1 MKNIHLTKYF
11 YSELLR
17 ISDFTFIRFFLLIA
31 SLSVISDLNAQLDQD
46 IENAFINLS
55 GTPEYRKAAP
65 VPLGGSSSQLTNLS
79 RGKKD
84 EINPLDIGDAHIKR
98 TGYEASTVT
107 MAEAAPY
114 KNGNNDNLP
123 YRQSK
128 TKSNYIENAFIIAFV
143 ILVFIALFYGLRAN
157 KGNISVKTKQDKINI
172 SEITMSDIIQE
183 ISKLNELKEKGA
195 LTEDEFTELKKRILN
210 SDS

>member
-17 ISDFTFIRFFLLIA
+17 ISDFIFIRFFLLIA
-31 SLSVISDLNAQLDQD
+31 SLSVICDLNAQLDQD
-46 IENAFINLS
+46 IENSFVNLS

-65 VPLGGSSSQLTNLS
+65 VPLGGSSSQLPNLS

-84 EINPLDIGDAHIKR
+84 EVNPLDIGDAHIKR
-98 TGYEASTVT
+98 SGYEASRVT
-107 MAEAAPY
+107 MAETPPY
-114 KNGNNDNLP
+114 INGNNDKLS
-123 YRQSK
+123 YRQRK
-128 TKSNYIENAFIIAFV
+128 TKTNYIENAFIIAFV
-143 ILVFIALFYGLRAN
+143 ILVLIALLYGVRVS
-157 KGNISVKTKQDKINI
+157 KGNFSVNTKQDKINL
-172 SEITMSDIIQE
+172 SEITMSSIIQE